1 MRLPIMPGPSAAA
14 TSCAWADMQFA
25 DRDLDHLM
33 LLLKWRRD
41 IRHFRPDPVPEEAIS
56 RLAEAMALSPSV
68 GNARPWRVM
77 RVRNLAHRSAVQRMF
92 ETCNAAAAQLYPD
105 MQREEYQ
112 RLKLAGFETAPVQLA
127 VFTHADPEAGH
138 GLGRQTMPE
147 TLAQST
153 AMAVH
158 ALWLAARAQN
168 LGVGMVS
175 ILDPRQVEQLLQV
188 PENWRFTAW
197 LCIGYPEASDDLPL
211 LHRAQWQENAE
222 SAWVE
227 R

>member
-1 MRLPIMPGPSAAA
+1 
-14 TSCAWADMQFA
+14 MQFA
-25 DRDLDHLM
+25 DSDLDQLM
-33 LLLKWRRD
+33 RLLEWRRD
-41 IRHFRPDPVPEEAIS
+41 IRHFRPDPVPECAIA

-77 RVRNLAHRSAVQRMF
+77 RVRDCAIRSAVRGVF
-92 ETCNAAAAQLYPD
+92 ETCNAEAARRYPEAQ
-105 MQREEYQ
+105 RAEYQ
-112 RLKLAGFETAPVQLA
+112 RLKLEGLEIAPVQLA
-127 VFTHADPEAGH
+127 VFTHTDPEAGH

-153 AMAVH
+153 AMAIH

-175 ILDPRQVEQLLQV
+175 ILDPARIERLLQAPV
-188 PENWRFTAW
+188 DWRFTAW
-197 LCIGYPEASDDLPL
+197 LCIGYPQATDDLPL
-211 LHRAQWQENAE
+211 LHRVQWQENTE
-222 SAWVE
+222 NVWID

>member
-1 MRLPIMPGPSAAA
+1 
-14 TSCAWADMQFA
+14 MQF
-25 DRDLDHLM
+25 DECDLDRLL

-41 IRHFRPDPVPEEAIS
+41 VRHFRPDPVPERAIS

-77 RVRNLAHRSAVQRMF
+77 RVRDPAIRSAVQTMF
-92 ETCNAAAAQLYPD
+92 ETCNAAAAQRYLD
-105 MQREEYQ
+105 TQRAEYQ
-112 RLKLAGFETAPVQLA
+112 RLKLAGLEMAPVQLA
-127 VFTHADPEAGH
+127 VFTHDDPEAGH
-138 GLGRQTMPE
+138 GLGRQTMSE

-175 ILDPRQVEQLLQV
+175 ILAPQRIEHLLQV

-197 LCIGYPEASDDLPL
+197 LCIGYPEAADDLPL
-211 LHRAQWQENAE
+211 LHRVQWQENAE
-222 SAWVE
+222 SAWIE

>member
-1 MRLPIMPGPSAAA
+1 
-14 TSCAWADMQFA
+14 MQFA
-25 DRDLDHLM
+25 AEDLDHLM
-33 LLLKWRRD
+33 KLLTWRRD
-41 IRHFRPDPVPEEAIS
+41 VRHFLPDPVPESVLS

-68 GNARPWRVM
+68 GNARPWRVV
-77 RVRNLAHRSAVQRMF
+77 RVRDPEVRSTVQRMF
-92 ETCNAAAAQLYPD
+92 ETCNAEAAQLYPD
-105 MQREEYQ
+105 PQRTEYE
-112 RLKLAGFETAPVQLA
+112 RLKLAGLEMAPVQLA

-153 AMAVH
+153 AMAIH

-175 ILDPRQVEQLLQV
+175 ILDPDQIERLLQV
-188 PENWRFTAW
+188 PEDWRFTAW

-211 LHRAQWQENAE
+211 LHRVQWQENAE
-222 SAWVE
+222 CAWVD